1 MFSYF
6 QGIGNP
12 RGNENPFLLT
22 FGVLWY
28 RYHNYWAARVKSDFE
43 ELHPGE
49 HISDERIF
57 LEARK
62 MVVGIYQ
69 VRKRASF
76 IDFYENFTHHN
87 VS

>member
-1 MFSYF
+1 M
-6 QGIGNP
+6 
-12 RGNENPFLLT
+12 LT

-28 RYHNYWAARVKSDFE
+28 RYHNYWAGIVKDQLETQF
-43 ELHPGE
+43 PDE

-69 VRKRASF
+69 VR
-76 IDFYENFTHHN
+76 IQEENFPEILNTTKCILL
-87 VS
+87 

>member
-28 RYHNYWAARVKSDFE
+28 RYHNYWAGIVKEQLEAQFPE
-43 ELHPGE
+43 E

-69 VRKRASF
+69 VLNIVSILASAPCK
-76 IDFYENFTHHN
+76 
-87 VS
+87 S